1 MAEKEIILF
10 SDPDVKP
17 DEKLIFSK
25 IGSKKKLWQALMS
38 FMSENYKESEG
49 AWNYYNDGKRW
60 LFKMVLKKKTI
71 FWATVLEGAFRIT
84 FYFGGKAEPV
94 IVASDLSENA
104 KQQYLTGPRY
114 GKIRAITIPV
124 NDMSDVSMIEKII
137 AIKVKLK

>member
-94 IVASDLSENA
+94 IVASDLSDNA

>member
-17 DEKLIFSK
+17 DQKLIFSK

-49 AWNYYNDGKRW
+49 TWNYYNDGKRW

-71 FWATVLEGAFRIT
+71 FWATVLEDAFRIT

-94 IVASDLSENA
+94 IVASDLSDNA

>member
-49 AWNYYNDGKRW
+49 TWNYYNDGKRW

-94 IVASDLSENA
+94 IVASDLSDNA

>member
-17 DEKLIFSK
+17 DQKLIFSK

-49 AWNYYNDGKRW
+49 TWNYYNDGKRW

-94 IVASDLSENA
+94 IVASDLSDNA

>member
-17 DEKLIFSK
+17 DQKLIFSK
-25 IGSKKKLWQALMS
+25 IGSKEKLWQALMS

-49 AWNYYNDGKRW
+49 TWNYYNDGKRW

-94 IVASDLSENA
+94 IVASDLSDNA

-114 GKIRAITIPV
+114 GKIRAITILV
-124 NDMSDVSMIEKII
+124 NDISDVSMIEKII